1 MIRIEQLS
9 EAHQIQDD
17 FEMWREVYGYMSVC
31 MAELMEYTDEI
42 DLEESGFNFIIA
54 TQEDSAYVESLGT
67 PEEVTSINISDGHTK
82 RQIQRMIYI
91 TEVVFMD
98 VTPDAKGAISN

>member
-31 MAELMEYTDEI
+31 MAELMEYADDI
-42 DLEESGFNFIIA
+42 DLEENGFNFIVA
-54 TQEDSAYVESLGT
+54 TQDDADYVESLGT
-67 PEEVTSINISDGHTK
+67 PEEVTTINISDGHTK

-98 VTPDAKGAISN
+98 VTPNVKGTISN

>member
-31 MAELMEYTDEI
+31 LAELMEYADEI
-42 DLEESGFNFIIA
+42 DLEESGFNFIVA
-54 TQEDSAYVESLGT
+54 TQEDADYIKSLGT

-91 TEVVFMD
+91 TEVVFMEVNPD
-98 VTPDAKGAISN
+98 VKGTISN